1 MKKFFLNFLILLLL
15 FLTILIVLL
24 STIGIE
30 TNRFNDLISKKIN
43 QSNEN
48 INIKLSDIEYKIDL
62 KEISLFL
69 QTSDPTVNYR
79 GIIIPVKKI
88 KVFVDFF
95 SIFKSEARIKKIN
108 FLLNQLD
115 IEQIKYISNSFKPSN
130 FTSFLKNKVKEG
142 RLDTEIEVF

>member
-15 FLTILIVLL
+15 VLTILIVLL

-95 SIFKSEARIKKIN
+95 QYSNQKLELKKLIF
-108 FLLNQLD
+108 F
-115 IEQIKYISNSFKPSN
+115 
-130 FTSFLKNKVKEG
+130 
-142 RLDTEIEVF
+142 